1 MRVGNSRRVDL
12 VGVLSMSTRAASHL
26 KSICACETM
35 AIVSG
40 LSRSIDMKVPTN
52 TDELTAE
59 SRWTGD
65 ARC

>member
-1 MRVGNSRRVDL
+1 MHAGNSRRVDL
-12 VGVLSMSTRAASHL
+12 VGVLPTSTRAASHL

-35 AIVSG
+35 VMVSG
-40 LSRSIDMKVPTN
+40 LSHSIDMRVPTN